1 MKLNAKVRVQRRD
14 GKVYGKKRERDCKD
28 ERKCQMG
35 DTERTT
41 NFFFSA
47 QEEEED
53 EECEAVDSCFG

>member
-1 MKLNAKVRVQRRD
+1 
-14 GKVYGKKRERDCKD
+14 
-28 ERKCQMG
+28 MG